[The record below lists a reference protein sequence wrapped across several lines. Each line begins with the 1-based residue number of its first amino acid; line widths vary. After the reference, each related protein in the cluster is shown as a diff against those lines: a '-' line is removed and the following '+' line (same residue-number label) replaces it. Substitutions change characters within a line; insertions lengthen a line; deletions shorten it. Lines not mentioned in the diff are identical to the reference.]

1 MAETTESPVLNEWL
15 QDVRRA
21 SGRLDLDYIA
31 HAYRFSEQ
39 AHREQQRQSGEVYL
53 THPMAVAL
61 ELASLR
67 LDTTTVAAGLLHDIL
82 EDTQVNEEQLTEEF
96 GPAVTFLVESVTKIS
111 GLQFESREEAQ
122 AENFRKM
129 LISTARDLRVILI
142 KLADRL
148 HNMRTL
154 GHLNRRRSERIA
166 QETMDIYV
174 PLAHRFGI
182 NRIKT
187 ELEDLSFA
195 VLNPEAYEELT
206 ATLESDKRKKMKALG
221 GVRKSIQRE
230 FKEAGIRA
238 QISWRLKTYYSIW
251 NKMQRRVV
259 ELDEVYDIMALRI
272 LTGDKAQCYHALGIV
287 HSLFVPIT
295 ERFKDFIANPKNN
308 MYQSIHTT
316 VIGANG
322 EPVEIQI
329 RTREMHRVAEEG
341 IAAHWKYKSGR
352 ADDKSSS
359 WDVHVK
365 WVREVIDLHTDDS
378 DAQEFMEHL
387 KLELFQDEVF
397 ILTPRG
403 DLLRLPNDAIPL
415 DFAFAVHTD
424 VGMRCHGAKVNG
436 RIVPLE
442 TKLKSGDT
450 VEIITSQKQHPN
462 QSWLRIVKTAKAR
475 SAIKRY
481 LREEQSEQSIRLG
494 QELLE
499 REIRKGNRKIPG
511 REEMTD
517 IAQSFGFASRSNLYE
532 SIGRG
537 SFNSAQVIDK
547 LFPPP
552 AEDPEDLGEGFIQ
565 RLVDRARSTVKGVSV
580 QGEGNMMINFA
591 RCCQPIP
598 GDGIIGY
605 ITRGR
610 GVTVHRSDCAN
621 VLGMLHEED
630 RFVEVSWNTDKDQSF
645 LVGIIIQARDRSN
658 LLADIGRAISASSTN
673 IQAANM
679 NVHGGNADGQFIIEV
694 RNLQHLQ
701 KVVKSLERVKG
712 VERVERVIGGFSEQ

>member
-1 MAETTESPVLNEWL
+1 MTETTESPVLNEWL
-15 QDVRRA
+15 EEVRKA
-21 SGRLDLDYIA
+21 SARLDLDYIA

-82 EDTQVNEEQLTEEF
+82 EDTQVTEEQLTEEF

-111 GLQFESREEAQ
+111 GLEFQSREEVQ

-154 GHLNRRRSERIA
+154 EHLNRKRSERIA
-166 QETMDIYV
+166 QETLDIYV

-187 ELEDLSFA
+187 ELEDLAFS
-195 VLNPEAYEELT
+195 VLHPEAYEDLT

-221 GVRKSIQRE
+221 GVRKTIQRE
-230 FKEAGIRA
+230 FKEAGVKA
-238 QISWRLKTYYSIW
+238 QIAWRLKSYYSIW
-251 NKMQRRVV
+251 NKIERRDVG
-259 ELDEVYDIMALRI
+259 LDEVFDIMALRI
-272 LTGDKAQCYHALGIV
+272 LTGDKALCYHALGIV

-295 ERFKDFIANPKNN
+295 ERFRDFIAHPKSN

-341 IAAHWKYKSGR
+341 IAAHWKYKSG
-352 ADDKSSS
+352 KSDQGSS

-365 WVREVIDLHTDDS
+365 WVREVIDLHS
-378 DAQEFMEHL
+378 EDADAREFLEHL
-387 KLELFQDEVF
+387 KLELFQNEVF
-397 ILTPRG
+397 VLTPQG
-403 DLLRLPNDAIPL
+403 DLLRLPNGATPL
-415 DFAFAVHTD
+415 DFAFAVHTA
-424 VGMRCHGAKVNG
+424 VGMHCQGAKVNG
-436 RIVPLE
+436 RIVPLDR
-442 TKLKSGDT
+442 KLKSGDT
-450 VEIITSQKQHPN
+450 VEINTSSKQNPN
-462 QSWLRIVKTAKAR
+462 QSWLMIVKTAKAR

-499 REIRKGNRKIPG
+499 REVRKGSHKIPG

-517 IAQSFGFASRSNLYE
+517 LAQSFGFASRASLFE
-532 SIGRG
+532 AIGRG
-537 SFNSAQVIDK
+537 TFNSSQVVEK

-552 AEDPEDLGEGFIQ
+552 ADEPEDLGEGFIQ

-621 VLGMLHEED
+621 LLGQVDTDD
-630 RFVEVSWNTDKDQSF
+630 RLVEVSWDTERDQSF
-645 LVGIIIQARDRSN
+645 LVGIKLEARDRSN
-658 LLADIGRAISASSTN
+658 LLADIGRAISSGNAN
-673 IQAANM
+673 IQAANIDAS
-679 NVHGGNADGQFIIEV
+679 GGEAEGRFIIEI

-701 KVVKSLERVKG
+701 KVLKSLERVKG
-712 VERVERVIGGFSEQ
+712 VERVERIFGGLDG